1 MSDDMIFD
9 DPMVCTADDPDPF
22 GTEET
27 GVWEVPNE
35 GGIGPGADE
44 TGIWELPDEGGI
56 GPGPDETGIWELPDS
71 PSVEVDWDEV
81 DPGTEVVD
89 PPTNPGFDPEPT
101 VPDAPQ
107 HPALPEEHLAA
118 PGGGDFDYYPE
129 EPQFPELGIPSDP
142 VEIPIDVPLDELPT
156 GDFEIPEF
164 PPDFFIP

>member
-1 MSDDMIFD
+1 MSDGMFFD

-27 GVWEVPNE
+27 GVWETPNE

-101 VPDAPQ
+101 VPDA
-107 HPALPEEHLAA
+107 EA
-118 PGGGDFDYYPE
+118 PV
-129 EPQFPELGIPSDP
+129 FPE
-142 VEIPIDVPLDELPT
+142 VEGGETAVEGAEAGEAAVEGVEAGEVAVEAAEGLELIDVLEVGALLLL
-156 GDFEIPEF
+156 
-164 PPDFFIP
+164 